1 MFKGGKRGA
10 KGSPF
15 PRGAQQV
22 ELSTS
27 REHEW
32 LTKGS

>member
-1 MFKGGKRGA
+1 MFKGEKRGA

-15 PRGAQQV
+15 PRAAQQV

-27 REHEW
+27 REHER
-32 LTKGS
+32 LTEGS